1 MKKNLHHKKV
11 VRIRS
16 DHDKEF
22 ENSHFID
29 FCNKHDIRHEFSTPK
44 TPQQNGVVERKNIT
58 LQEMARVMLK
68 EKNVLVQLWAEALN
82 TIYYTQNRAYLRLGM
97 IMTPYKIWRGKKPN
111 LKHFHEFGS
120 MCFVLNDKEHKS
132 KFDPKSDEG
141 MFLRYSQ
148 NSQAYRVFKKR

>member
-1 MKKNLHHKKV
+1 
-11 VRIRS
+11 
-16 DHDKEF
+16 
-22 ENSHFID
+22 
-29 FCNKHDIRHEFSTPK
+29 
-44 TPQQNGVVERKNIT
+44 
-58 LQEMARVMLK
+58 MARVMLK
-68 EKNVLVQLWAEALN
+68 EKNVLVQFWAEALN

-132 KFDPKSDEG
+132 KFDPNSDEG